1 METNENRKY
10 WLDMLM
16 RIADPVLTAL
26 AARRLKATMPVESIV
41 DRSVCTY
48 LEAAGR
54 LLCGMAPWLE
64 LPLAEGKEGERR
76 LRYADLA
83 RRAIDAITDPDSPD
97 YGRFGEADQTLVD
110 AAFLAHAIVRAPNE
124 LLGKLD
130 GRVRAQ
136 LAAALRETRPIRP
149 YRSNWLLFSAMVE
162 TALFR
167 MGEDYDPVRLDYAI
181 HMHELWYVGDGTYG
195 DGDHYAWDYYN
206 SYVIQPMLVDIVLAV
221 GHMYPDGERMKERVL
236 GRARRYAAVQE
247 MLISPEGTFPAF
259 GRSIA
264 YRTGAFQALA
274 QAALMKRLPE
284 TLKPA
289 QVRCALTAV
298 IRRCMEAPGT
308 FDANGWLKIGLAGS
322 QPSLGEPYISTGS
335 LYLCSTVYLPLGLP
349 PEDEFWSGRDEPW
362 SSRLLWAGVD
372 RPADRAYSDEAGS

>member
-1 METNENRKY
+1 MEIRGNRKY
-10 WLDMLM
+10 WLDMLV

-26 AARRLKATMPVESIV
+26 AARRLKMTMPVESIA

-54 LLCGMAPWLE
+54 LLGGMAPWLE
-64 LPLAEGKEGERR
+64 LPLSEGEEGELR
-76 LRYADLA
+76 LAYADLA
-83 RRAIDAITDPDSPD
+83 RRSIDAITDPGSPD
-97 YGRFGEADQTLVD
+97 YGRFGEVDQTLVD

-130 GRVRAQ
+130 GRVRAN
-136 LAAALRETRPIRP
+136 LAAALRATRVIRP

-167 MGEDYDPVRLDYAI
+167 MEEDYDRVRLDYAI
-181 HMHELWYVGDGTYG
+181 HMHEIWYKGDGTYG
-195 DGDHYAWDYYN
+195 DGEHFAWDYYN
-206 SYVIQPMLVDIVLAV
+206 SYVIQPMLLDIVHTV
-221 GHMYPDGERMKERVL
+221 GHTYPDGERMKERTL
-236 GRARRYAAVQE
+236 ERAQRYAAVQE
-247 MLISPEGTFPAF
+247 ALISPEGTYPAI
-259 GRSIA
+259 GRSIT

-274 QAALMKRLPE
+274 QISLRKELPE
-284 TLKPA
+284 TLRPA
-289 QVRCALTAV
+289 QVRCALQAV

-322 QPSLGEPYISTGS
+322 QPGLGEGYISTGS

-349 PEDEFWSGRDEPW
+349 PEDDFWSDPDEPW
-362 SSRLLWAGVD
+362 SSRQLWSGI
-372 RPADRAYSDEAGS
+372 DRAADHAYHERH